1 MARFADKTVV
11 ITGGNKGLGL
21 AIATRFAAEGASLV
35 IASVEDRIGLDP
47 MPAWTPDTFHLK
59 TGEMAGY
66 IERVSWTAAKE
77 PAEFSRTWYDAK
89 RAVYI
94 SRMGKG

>member
-1 MARFADKTVV
+1 
-11 ITGGNKGLGL
+11 
-21 AIATRFAAEGASLV
+21 
-35 IASVEDRIGLDP
+35 